1 MEPDHDKTGKGD
13 MALIT
18 CEDNHNELVYES
30 FAGGRC
36 PACQIREELEKEIEY
51 LKNKIES
58 LDRE

>member
-1 MEPDHDKTGKGD
+1 